1 MSPSDVANKDATPW
15 NILEV
20 LELVNE
26 DTKDITCVAEWDD
39 DTGRSFRC
47 EREIE
52 QDKQVQA
59 WKQLLDL
66 PWGSKDSSEWRAAL
80 MDAATLLSC
89 SMHGS
94 VVQINSVAMAWASI
108 AVLHTHKARGDQLL
122 LGHGESATSKVVEGS
137 KQLLRPRRATTASR
151 PRALIGLRTA
161 RSFKLGAS
169 RQSRHGSGNSGGD
182 KPSRKDSA
190 TDSRKSA
197 SDGRNDNQHY
207 QAWVE
212 DVHSGEPTIFQLDEE
227 VQTLRDALLRD
238 CTLEPKSSQRRLRS
252 RSDPEVHMDDD
263 MYFAATTAKGNARA
277 RSMPV
282 REQHTSAKQK
292 HPTSPVTG
300 RSAREELHK
309 AVRHQVNLPCLN
321 EMIEREHA
329 APGPFLAHHHHHHQ
343 KQQQQHSWHVDQN
356 LRQATHAGREREQH
370 SASVAVAAGLLQR
383 STEHEKKNLEERIR
397 SFVESSSS
405 SAFPQENP
413 FATPPHP
420 TNSSNSS
427 SGATR
432 NNKNNNNNND
442 SPPPPDEETIQSSW
456 TAYMQDWFQVL
467 QLDPDCTAKTLFST
481 LPRPVLGLEL
491 QQQYREDEDRCFTPQ
506 FERDVMDFFR
516 NMPFGGGGGGEQQGG
531 HATSVSAS
539 ATTTTQAYN
548 HNNNNR
554 EIYRKKLKGEVS
566 RWHPDKIAQ
575 RYMCCAQDEEEED
588 TSINTSG
595 STSGSGKKKSVLQL
609 ATRVTQV
616 ITTLLIA
623 RA

>member
-39 DTGRSFRC
+39 VTGRSFRC

-151 PRALIGLRTA
+151 PRALIGLRSA

-169 RQSRHGSGNSGGD
+169 RQSRHGSGNSGSD

-212 DVHSGEPTIFQLDEE
+212 DVHSGEPAIFQLDEE

-282 REQHTSAKQK
+282 REQHTSAKRK
-292 HPTSPVTG
+292 HPTSPVTE

-329 APGPFLAHHHHHHQ
+329 ASGPFLAHHHHQ
-343 KQQQQHSWHVDQN
+343 QQQQHRWHVDQN
-356 LRQATHAGREREQH
+356 LRQATHAAREREQH
-370 SASVAVAAGLLQR
+370 SASASAAVAAGLLQR

-397 SFVESSSS
+397 SFVESTSS
-405 SAFPQENP
+405 SAFPQKNP
-413 FATPPHP
+413 FATLPHP
-420 TNSSNSS
+420 TNVSNSS
-427 SGATR
+427 STTR
-432 NNKNNNNNND
+432 NNNNN

-456 TAYMQDWFQVL
+456 KAYMQDWFQVL
-467 QLDPDCTAKTLFST
+467 QLEPDCTAKTLFST

-516 NMPFGGGGGGEQQGG
+516 NMPFGGGGEQQGG
-531 HATSVSAS
+531 HATSASAS
-539 ATTTTQAYN
+539 ATTATQAYN

-554 EIYRKKLKGEVS
+554 EIYRKKLKAEVS

-575 RYMCCAQDEEEED
+575 RYVCCAQDEEEA
-588 TSINTSG
+588 TNTN
-595 STSGSGKKKSVLQL
+595 TSGSGKKKSVLQL

>member
-39 DTGRSFRC
+39 VTGRSFRC

-151 PRALIGLRTA
+151 PRALIGLRSA
-161 RSFKLGAS
+161 RSFKLGAI
-169 RQSRHGSGNSGGD
+169 RQSRHGSGNSGSD

-212 DVHSGEPTIFQLDEE
+212 DVHSGEPAIFQLDEE

-292 HPTSPVTG
+292 HPTSPVTE

-329 APGPFLAHHHHHHQ
+329 ASGPFLAHHHH
-343 KQQQQHSWHVDQN
+343 QQQQHRWHVDQN
-356 LRQATHAGREREQH
+356 LRQATHAAREREQH
-370 SASVAVAAGLLQR
+370 SASASAAVAAGLLQR

-397 SFVESSSS
+397 SFVESTSS
-405 SAFPQENP
+405 SAFPQKNP

-420 TNSSNSS
+420 TNVSNSS
-427 SGATR
+427 STTTR
-432 NNKNNNNNND
+432 NNNN

-456 TAYMQDWFQVL
+456 KAYMQDWFQVL
-467 QLDPDCTAKTLFST
+467 QLEPDCTAKTLFST

-491 QQQYREDEDRCFTPQ
+491 QQQYRKDEDRCFTPQ

-516 NMPFGGGGGGEQQGG
+516 NMPFGGGGEQQGG
-531 HATSVSAS
+531 HATSASAS
-539 ATTTTQAYN
+539 ATTATQAYN

-554 EIYRKKLKGEVS
+554 EIYRKKLKAEVS

-575 RYMCCAQDEEEED
+575 RYVCCAQDEEEEA
-588 TSINTSG
+588 TNTN
-595 STSGSGKKKSVLQL
+595 TSGSGKKKSVLQL

>member
-39 DTGRSFRC
+39 VTGRSFRC

-151 PRALIGLRTA
+151 PRALIGLRSA

-169 RQSRHGSGNSGGD
+169 RQSRHGSGNSGSD

-212 DVHSGEPTIFQLDEE
+212 DVHSGEPAIFQLDEE

-292 HPTSPVTG
+292 HPTSPVTE

-329 APGPFLAHHHHHHQ
+329 ASGPFLAHHHQ
-343 KQQQQHSWHVDQN
+343 QQQQQHRWHVDQN
-356 LRQATHAGREREQH
+356 LRQATHAAREREQH
-370 SASVAVAAGLLQR
+370 SASASAAVAAGLLQR

-397 SFVESSSS
+397 SFVESTSS
-405 SAFPQENP
+405 SAFPQKSP

-420 TNSSNSS
+420 TNVSNSS
-427 SGATR
+427 STTTR
-432 NNKNNNNNND
+432 NNNNNNN

-456 TAYMQDWFQVL
+456 KAYMQDWFQVL
-467 QLDPDCTAKTLFST
+467 QLETDCTAKTLFST

-516 NMPFGGGGGGEQQGG
+516 NMPFGGGGEQQGG
-531 HATSVSAS
+531 HATSASAS
-539 ATTTTQAYN
+539 ATTATQAYN

-554 EIYRKKLKGEVS
+554 EIYRKKLKAEVS

-575 RYMCCAQDEEEED
+575 RYVCCAQDEEEAA
-588 TSINTSG
+588 TNTN
-595 STSGSGKKKSVLQL
+595 TSGSGKKKSVLQL